1 MPNIQSPQARIIGL
15 RCLSEDRQQ
24 LNLQNCDFNDKGVE
38 VYRQTEPTKP
48 IPLNCEVDWA
58 LMNYVQ
64 VRVVLNIV
72 AGSAAANA
80 WDNQAAINSKIGDVE
95 IQTMFK
101 NHRTTILNAA
111 ITKMADLTSST
122 ASPNQDFAIEIMGT
136 MNVNLIA

>member
-1 MPNIQSPQARIIGL
+1 MKIESPQARIIGL
-15 RCLSEDRQQ
+15 RCLSEDRQH

-38 VYRQTEPTKP
+38 VHRQTEPTKA

-64 VRVVLNIV
+64 VRITLNIV
-72 AGSAAANA
+72 AGSPVANE
-80 WDNQAAINSKIGDVE
+80 WDNQATINSKIGDVE
-95 IQTMFK
+95 VQTMFK
-101 NHRTTILNAA
+101 NHRVTILNAA

-136 MNVNLIA
+136 MNVNLVA